1 MKIDKKIKKYFEY
14 KIRDQKVPG
23 AMSRIYKTT
32 PSIKS
37 YSQKTS
43 PLAGVLFHAVFLLFL
58 GMVLAINSGTKRSLQ
73 QLDPENQI
81 YPQVEN
87 VIRKSLADIKAY
99 VIRGRAHSP
108 QGGKK

>member
-1 MKIDKKIKKYFEY
+1 MKIDQEIKKYFEY
-14 KIRDQKVPG
+14 KIRAQKVPG
-23 AMSRIYKTT
+23 DASWIYKTT
-32 PSIKS
+32 PGIQS

-73 QLDPENQI
+73 QLDPENKI
-81 YPQVEN
+81 YPRVEN
-87 VIRKSLADIKAY
+87 TIRKSLADIKVY
-99 VIRGRAHSP
+99 VIQGRAHSP